1 MAKANMYNKTS
12 KFETQFIKDQNEGK
26 GEMKDMFVKDHNQA
40 VMTSKDDEGSQKGT
54 GFTERWGWWSTLDNL
69 TNSRIDKWDE
79 ILNWDIT
86 KALNIVS
93 YYSDKQKMEQQAQR
107 EMKQK
112 YKHR

>member
-1 MAKANMYNKTS
+1 
-12 KFETQFIKDQNEGK
+12 
-26 GEMKDMFVKDHNQA
+26 
-40 VMTSKDDEGSQKGT
+40 
-54 GFTERWGWWSTLDNL
+54 L

-86 KALNIVS
+86 KALNIVA
-93 YYSDKQKMEQQAQR
+93 YYTDKQKMEQQVHR

>member
-1 MAKANMYNKTS
+1 
-12 KFETQFIKDQNEGK
+12 
-26 GEMKDMFVKDHNQA
+26 MFDA
-40 VMTSKDDEGSQKGT
+40 GSREDDEGSKGGT
-54 GFTERWGWWSTLDNL
+54 GFGQRWGWWHTLDNL

-86 KALNIVS
+86 KALNIVA
-93 YYSDKQKMEQQAQR
+93 YYSDKQKMEQQVQR